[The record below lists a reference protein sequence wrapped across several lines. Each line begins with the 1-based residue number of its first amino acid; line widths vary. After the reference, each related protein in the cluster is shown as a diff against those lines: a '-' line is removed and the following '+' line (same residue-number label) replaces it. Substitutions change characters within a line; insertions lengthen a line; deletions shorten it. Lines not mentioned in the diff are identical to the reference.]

1 MELSKLASEL
11 KFVEVNG
18 VTLNID
24 ERTRV
29 NLGCME
35 LANDIKVSQMHFWG
49 KIRGMPRVLLKNS

>member
-1 MELSKLASEL
+1 MELSRLASEL
-11 KFVEVNG
+11 KFVEING

-35 LANDIKVSQMHFWG
+35 LANDLKASQIHFWG
-49 KIRGMPRVLLKNS
+49 KITGICCTSH

>member
-1 MELSKLASEL
+1 MELSRLASEL

-35 LANDIKVSQMHFWG
+35 LANDIKVS
-49 KIRGMPRVLLKNS
+49 